1 MKRQKFELT
10 GDAAKVKRDR
20 VQRRDLNDRLW
31 HNPDLRL
38 AAPEGPV
45 NERIADTRRQGSNTD
60 HWGTNATGLYG
71 ALGFLVRFAGAA
83 GKPFP
88 S

>member
-31 HNPDLRL
+31 HIADLRL
-38 AAPEGPV
+38 AGLEGLV
-45 NERIADTRRQGSNTD
+45 TS
-60 HWGTNATGLYG
+60 GLPTLG
-71 ALGFLVRFAGAA
+71 AECLVSGP
-83 GKPFP
+83 KPTVF
-88 S
+88 

>member
-38 AAPEGPV
+38 AAPEGPLTSGLPTLDV
-45 NERIADTRRQGSNTD
+45 KGPTRI
-60 HWGTNATGLYG
+60 TGARTLRVCTG
-71 ALGFLVRFAGAA
+71 RWVF
-83 GKPFP
+83 
-88 S
+88 

>member
-31 HNPDLRL
+31 HNRDLRPQAFL
-38 AAPEGPV
+38 RP
-45 NERIADTRRQGSNTD
+45 NT
-60 HWGTNATGLYG
+60 
-71 ALGFLVRFAGAA
+71 AG
-83 GKPFP
+83 
-88 S
+88 